1 MIFLKKASL
10 VLLICACCFG
20 CTNNKQSELRVTDS
34 VATDTIQNVNNDA
47 IEEATEEDSIQVN
60 VGIRAVRNEDLR
72 FVAGYPDP
80 DYDYDY
86 DPHYVNV
93 SGILRM
99 DGDSLIEETALSD
112 SAHILIFIRQYPE
125 YDKLFAFSSER
136 DGNSQ
141 FCSKT
146 AASKLYVIDTKT
158 LEKHIID
165 VPYSIRENDNNYR
178 LSIATTQFINIESV
192 LYMCFHGICKN
203 KKESENQTGV
213 LFYLLNTTNGKFE
226 KVEPEIYRNVI
237 VNNGRLLF
245 SRVSDGMVLKG
256 DTVLNALRIATPQY
270 YGNPIFTDNL
280 PPGIKINPK
289 TAEWAGGGL
298 CLNTDD
304 IMVLYFYEKETDELG
319 MYVRKLRIWNKN
331 KNEWGS
337 MIINS
342 DDIEFEYHNGYIM
355 GNFNVSTD
363 DPKIL
368 ARKNE
373 DYWTKPMT
381 KYGPYY
387 APGWNYKSEWQTQAP
402 YSEGDL
408 FLYHVDSQNMIQWN
422 TGHGDSEI
430 LMLKDETVYYRVYDK
445 IFKAPIINHKE
456 LGKPELVIQNTLVGD
471 VHWMFQIGN

>member
-112 SAHILIFIRQYPE
+112 SAHILIYIRQYPE

-136 DGNSQ
+136 DGNRQ

-165 VPYSIRENDNNYR
+165 IPFSIIEDDTKYELMPLRTKTNTVFLDGDLY
-178 LSIATTQFINIESV
+178 IAYGCINLE
-192 LYMCFHGICKN
+192 
-203 KKESENQTGV
+203 KKIRSYFLQ
-213 LFYLLNTTNGKFE
+213 NTSNGNLEVVK
-226 KVEPEIYRNVI
+226 PAIYRNVV
-237 VNNGRLLF
+237 VNNGRFMFHEVDEKIDLTA
-245 SRVSDGMVLKG
+245 
-256 DTVLNALRIATPQY
+256 DTVSKALCV
-270 YGNPIFTDNL
+270 PINRHNVYPLFYVNL
-280 PPGIKINPK
+280 PLDVDKASTGDKVW
-289 TAEWAGGGL
+289 TQL
-298 CLNTDD
+298 CINTDD
-304 IMVLYFYEKETDELG
+304 IMILYFYEKETDESG
-319 MYVRKLRIWNKN
+319 MYIKKLRIWDKM
-331 KNEWGS
+331 KKEWSS
-337 MIINS
+337 MVINS
-342 DDIEFEYHNGYIM
+342 DNIDFEYHDGYIM

-363 DPKIL
+363 DVKIL
-368 ARKNE
+368 TRRNYA
-373 DYWTKPMT
+373 YWTKPMT

-430 LMLKDETVYYRVYDK
+430 LMLKDECVYYRVYDK
-445 IFKAPIINHKE
+445 IYKAPIINHKA
-456 LGKPELVIQNTLVGD
+456 LGEPELIIQNTLIGD

>member
-112 SAHILIFIRQYPE
+112 SAHILIYIRQYPE
-125 YDKLFAFSSER
+125 YDRLFAFSCER
-136 DGNSQ
+136 DTICRQ

-165 VPYSIRENDNNYR
+165 IPFSIIENDTKYELMPLRTKTNTVFLNGDLY
-178 LSIATTQFINIESV
+178 FVYECINLE
-192 LYMCFHGICKN
+192 
-203 KKESENQTGV
+203 KKIRSYFLQ
-213 LFYLLNTTNGKFE
+213 NTSNGNLEVVK
-226 KVEPEIYRNVI
+226 PTIYRNVV
-237 VNNGRLLF
+237 VNNGRFMFHEVDEKIDLTADTVSKSLCVPIGRHNVCPLF
-245 SRVSDGMVLKG
+245 S
-256 DTVLNALRIATPQY
+256 I
-270 YGNPIFTDNL
+270 NL
-280 PPGIKINPK
+280 PLDVDKASTGDKVW
-289 TAEWAGGGL
+289 TQL
-298 CLNTDD
+298 CINTDD
-304 IMVLYFYEKETDELG
+304 IMILYFYEKETDESG
-319 MYVRKLRIWNKN
+319 MYIKKLRIWDKM
-331 KNEWGS
+331 KKEWSS
-337 MIINS
+337 MVINS
-342 DDIEFEYHNGYIM
+342 DNIDFEYHDGYIM

-363 DPKIL
+363 DYKIK

-387 APGWNYKSEWQTQAP
+387 APGWNYKSEWIVQAP

-408 FLYHVDSQNMIQWN
+408 FLYHVESQNMIQWN

-430 LMLKDETVYYRVYDK
+430 LMLKDECVYYRVYDK
-445 IFKAPIINHKE
+445 IYKAPIINHKA
-456 LGKPELVIQNTLVGD
+456 LGEPELIIQNTLIGD

>member
-1 MIFLKKASL
+1 MIFLKKVSL
-10 VLLICACCFG
+10 VLLICAYCFG
-20 CTNNKQSELRVTDS
+20 CTNNKQSESRVADS
-34 VATDTIQNVNNDA
+34 VATDTIQDA
-47 IEEATEEDSIQVN
+47 NSGTIDSKEETIQVN
-60 VGIRAVRNEDLR
+60 TNICVTQNENLR

-136 DGNSQ
+136 DGNRQ

-165 VPYSIRENDNNYR
+165 IPFSIIEDDTKYELMPLRTKTNTVFLDGDLY
-178 LSIATTQFINIESV
+178 IAYGCINLE
-192 LYMCFHGICKN
+192 
-203 KKESENQTGV
+203 KKIRSYFLQ
-213 LFYLLNTTNGKFE
+213 NTSNGNLEVVK
-226 KVEPEIYRNVI
+226 PAIYRNVV
-237 VNNGRLLF
+237 VNNGRFMFHEVDEKIDLTA
-245 SRVSDGMVLKG
+245 
-256 DTVLNALRIATPQY
+256 DTVSKALCV
-270 YGNPIFTDNL
+270 PINRHNVYPLFYVNL
-280 PPGIKINPK
+280 PLDVDKASTGDKVW
-289 TAEWAGGGL
+289 TQL
-298 CLNTDD
+298 CINTDD
-304 IMVLYFYEKETDELG
+304 IMILYFYEKETDESG
-319 MYVRKLRIWNKN
+319 MYIKKLRIWDKM
-331 KNEWGS
+331 KKEWSS
-337 MIINS
+337 MVINS
-342 DDIEFEYHNGYIM
+342 DNIDFEYHDGYIM

-363 DPKIL
+363 DVKIL
-368 ARKNE
+368 TRRNYA
-373 DYWTKPMT
+373 YWTKPMT

-430 LMLKDETVYYRVYDK
+430 LMLKDECVYYRVYDK
-445 IFKAPIINHKE
+445 IYKAPIINHKA
-456 LGKPELVIQNTLVGD
+456 LGEPELIIQNTLIGD

>member
-80 DYDYDY
+80 DYNYDY
-86 DPHYVNV
+86 DPDYVNV
-93 SGILRM
+93 SGILRI
-99 DGDSLIEETALSD
+99 DGDSLIEESVLSD
-112 SAHILIFIRQYPE
+112 SAHILIYIRQYPE
-125 YDKLFAFSSER
+125 YERLFALSCERNKRHHQLLSE
-136 DGNSQ
+136 
-141 FCSKT
+141 T
-146 AASKLYVIDTKT
+146 AASKLYVVNTKT

-165 VPYSIRENDNNYR
+165 IPFSIRENGIEYEIVPIGTQIVFMNGILNLIFKCSNYEKKLR
-178 LSIATTQFINIESV
+178 LYYS
-192 LYMCFHGICKN
+192 M
-203 KKESENQTGV
+203 
-213 LFYLLNTTNGKFE
+213 NTANGKFE
-226 KVEPEIYRNVI
+226 KVEPDIYRNVI
-237 VNNGRLLF
+237 VNNDRLLF
-245 SRVSDGMVLKG
+245 RTVDDGMVMKG
-256 DTVLNALRIATPQY
+256 DTVLNALRIATPKY

-280 PPGIKINPK
+280 PPGIKIDPK
-289 TAEWAGGGL
+289 TAAWAGGGL

-304 IMVLYFYEKETDELG
+304 IMILYFYEKEIDDSEML
-319 MYVRKLRIWNKN
+319 VRKFWIWNK
-331 KNEWGS
+331 KTKKWGTMS
-337 MIINS
+337 IKT
-342 DDIEFEYHNGYIM
+342 DDAAFEYHDGYIM

-363 DPKIL
+363 DAKIL
-368 ARKNE
+368 TRRNYA
-373 DYWTKPMT
+373 YWTKPMT

-456 LGKPELVIQNTLVGD
+456 LGKPELVIQNALVGD

>member
-1 MIFLKKASL
+1 MLAVLASSL
-10 VLLICACCFG
+10 
-20 CTNNKQSELRVTDS
+20 CT
-34 VATDTIQNVNNDA
+34 AQNQN
-47 IEEATEEDSIQVN
+47 
-60 VGIRAVRNEDLR
+60 LR

-86 DPHYVNV
+86 DPDYVNV

-99 DGDSLIEETALSD
+99 DGDSLIEESTLSD
-112 SAHILIFIRQYPE
+112 SAHILIYIRQYPE
-125 YDKLFAFSSER
+125 YDRLFAFSCER
-136 DGNSQ
+136 DKRHHQLLSE
-141 FCSKT
+141 T
-146 AASKLYVIDTKT
+146 AASKLYVVNTNT

-165 VPYSIRENDNNYR
+165 IPFSLKENGIEYEIVPTGTQIVFVNGNLNLIFKCSNYEKELRLYYS
-178 LSIATTQFINIESV
+178 
-192 LYMCFHGICKN
+192 
-203 KKESENQTGV
+203 
-213 LFYLLNTTNGKFE
+213 LNTANGKFE

-237 VNNGRLLF
+237 VNNRRLLF
-245 SRVSDGMVLKG
+245 RRVTDGMVMKG
-256 DTVLNALRIATPQY
+256 DTVLNALRIATPKY

-289 TAEWAGGGL
+289 TAAWAGGGL
-298 CLNTDD
+298 ILNTDD
-304 IMVLYFYEKETDELG
+304 IMILYFYEKEIDDSEML
-319 MYVRKLRIWNKN
+319 VRKFWIWNK
-331 KNEWGS
+331 KTKKWGTMS
-337 MIINS
+337 IKT
-342 DDIEFEYHNGYIM
+342 DDAAFEYHDGYIM

-363 DPKIL
+363 DPKIK

-387 APGWNYKSEWQTQAP
+387 APGWNYKSEWIVQAP

-430 LMLKDETVYYRVYDK
+430 LMFKDETVYYRVYDK

-471 VHWMFQIGN
+471 VHWMFQIDNK